1 MTSGKGD
8 LLDILTNALVP
19 SSTSRKSWRRTA
31 TSVKCMMSACKCT
44 GKGLCP
50 RHFSDFRSQGPD
62 EAMSNWKVIVSLIKM
77 KLQSLF
83 FGLSLDLVR
92 IKPRFAFSSKPHPF
106 SAHLFSKASQGSGN
120 SSHTS
125 HTTFNPTYAHS
136 SPSPP
141 YNLPFQFFE
150 TGFTMLLCRLLL
162 THDADLAWPPACANH
177 TWLFHPS

>member
-8 LLDILTNALVP
+8 LPDILTNALVP

-50 RHFSDFRSQGPD
+50 GHFSDFRSQGPD
-62 EAMSNWKVIVSLIKM
+62 EAMTNWKVIVSLIKM
-77 KLQSLF
+77 KLQSLVF
-83 FGLSLDLVR
+83 WFILGSGQNQAQICLFLKTTS
-92 IKPRFAFSSKPHPF
+92 F

-136 SPSPP
+136 SPALSITTSLSSFLRLVSPWC
-141 YNLPFQFFE
+141 YA
-150 TGFTMLLCRLLL
+150 GC
-162 THDADLAWPPACANH
+162 
-177 TWLFHPS
+177 S